1 MSSASDFIVEKSV
14 LKKYV
19 GPGGDV
25 VIPEGVTSIGKEA
38 FRGCDAIISIAIPN
52 GVTSIGAR
60 AFELCN
66 NLAKVTIPRSIK
78 SIGAAAFFGCDAL
91 MGLTISDLAAWCD
104 IDFSQQQ
111 NPFRGASKHSLY
123 LNDMPV
129 QDLDIPRGVTTI
141 KDYAF
146 FGCDSLTR
154 VSFLD
159 SVTTI
164 GAEAFGNCNNLMYV
178 TIPESV
184 TSVGGCA
191 FINCS
196 KAEFVISDEAANR
209 PEYFKIEK
217 GTLRKYYGPG
227 GHVVIPQGVTNIGK
241 AAFYKCSSLTT
252 ITIPEGV
259 IGIGYGAFDKC
270 SALTSVTIPEGVKS
284 IGGYAFNGCTK
295 LTEVKI
301 PQSLKSIGERAFS
314 GCRCLAVVNI
324 PDSTAEVDPDFLD
337 ADGVTGIVISNP
349 SRLPASLRPKAA
361 VGFSRNHLNGV
372 ESGFKENCKYIKSNA
387 AKLVDVAITH
397 PDLLALMCQER
408 LIASKDMQ
416 IYMEAVQKTGK
427 ADLIAIMLDY
437 NDNKIGA
444 KQKEDVEKR
453 KEKEQAAVTDRMLTR
468 QGKQGIEGLNIAV
481 TGNLETFGNRN
492 ELKAFILEKGG
503 KLASSLTAKVDY
515 LIMNYP
521 ETDSAKKQAAQELGI
536 EVITERKFN
545 ELAGRLF
552 TIEGTR
558 LIKYCGN
565 SEKVTVPNGVT
576 SIGFFAFQGC
586 TGLTSLSITGDVT
599 SIDTFALSDLPNLTI
614 HAPAGSYAEQYAKEN
629 NIPFVAE

>member
-1 MSSASDFIVEKSV
+1 MSSANDFIIENGI
-14 LKKYV
+14 LTKYT

-52 GVTSIGAR
+52 GVTNIGAG

-66 NLAKVTIPRSIK
+66 NLAKVTIPRSVK
-78 SIGAAAFFGCDAL
+78 SIGSAAFFGCDTL

-111 NPFRGASKHSLY
+111 NPFCCASKHSLY

-154 VSFLD
+154 VSFPD

-241 AAFYKCSSLTT
+241 AAFYKCSSLTA

-259 IGIGYGAFDKC
+259 ISIGYGAFDKC
-270 SALTSVTIPEGVKS
+270 SALTSVTIPEGAKS
-284 IGGYAFNGCTK
+284 IGGYAFNGGTK

-361 VGFSRNHLNGV
+361 VGFSRNHLNGE

-453 KEKEQAAVTDRMLTR
+453 KEKEQAAVADRMLSR

-481 TGNLETFGNRN
+481 TGSLETFGNRN
-492 ELKAFILEKGG
+492 ELKAFILENGG
-503 KLASSLTAKVDY
+503 KQASSLTAKVDY
-515 LIMNYP
+515 LIMNDP

-565 SEKVTVPNGVT
+565 SEKVTVPDGVT

-614 HAPAGSYAEQYAKEN
+614 HAPAGSYAERYAKEN
-629 NIPFVAE
+629 NIPFYAE

>member
-1 MSSASDFIVEKSV
+1 MNNASDFVIENGV

-25 VIPEGVTSIGKEA
+25 AIPEGVTSIGKEA
-38 FRGCDAIISIAIPN
+38 FRGCDAIISIIIPN
-52 GVTSIGAR
+52 GVTSIGAG

-66 NLAKVTIPRSIK
+66 NLAKVTIPRSVK
-78 SIGAAAFFGCDAL
+78 SIGSAAFFGCNAL
-91 MGLTISDLAAWCD
+91 TGLTISDLAAWCD

-146 FGCDSLTR
+146 FGCSSLTR
-154 VSFLD
+154 VSFPD

-196 KAEFVISDEAANR
+196 KAEFAISDEVANR

-217 GTLRKYYGPG
+217 GTLKKYYGPG

-241 AAFYKCSSLTT
+241 AAFYKCSSLTA

-270 SALTSVTIPEGVKS
+270 SALTSVTIPEGAKS

-324 PDSTAEVDPDFLD
+324 PDSTTEVDPDFLD
-337 ADGVTGIVISNP
+337 ADGVTGIIISNP

-361 VGFSRNHLNGV
+361 VGFSRNHLKGE

-387 AKLVDVAITH
+387 AKLVDVAVAY
-397 PDLLALMCQER
+397 PELLALMCQER
-408 LIASKDMQ
+408 LIAPKDIQ
-416 IYMEAVQKTGK
+416 IYMETVQKAGK
-427 ADLIAIMLDY
+427 ADLIAMILDY
-437 NDNKIGA
+437 SDNKINA
-444 KQKEDVEKR
+444 KQKEGVEKR
-453 KEKEQAAVTDRMLTR
+453 KEKEQATVTDRMLAR
-468 QGKQGIEGLNIAV
+468 QGRQGIEGLNIAV

-492 ELKAFILEKGG
+492 ELKAFILENGG

-536 EVITERKFN
+536 EIITERKFN
-545 ELAGRLF
+545 DLADRLF

-558 LIKYCGN
+558 LIKYCG
-565 SEKVTVPNGVT
+565 SSGKVTVPDGVT

-586 TGLTSLSITGDVT
+586 SGLTSLSISGNVT

-614 HAPAGSYAEQYAKEN
+614 HAPTGSYAEQYAKEN
-629 NIPFVAE
+629 NIPFVAD